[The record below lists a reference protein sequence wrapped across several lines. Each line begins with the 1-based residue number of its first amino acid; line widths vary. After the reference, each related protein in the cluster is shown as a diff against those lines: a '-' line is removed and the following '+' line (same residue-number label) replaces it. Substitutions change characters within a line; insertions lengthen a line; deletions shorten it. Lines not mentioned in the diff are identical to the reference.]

1 MGEHMGTKD
10 TMMNKDESTNA
21 DNKMDY
27 RMPIYLQ
34 LRELVRNKIDEGEY
48 LPGTAIPSENKL
60 AETFGINRLTV
71 RNAVEALVN
80 EGILQRVQGKGV
92 FVVGDKYE
100 EALEEHGGFVT
111 SPSLRN
117 KRVSMKE
124 LDKTLRYAGDKYS
137 NFFDIAQDD
146 LIFDIRHLNYID
158 DTPLSL
164 EQIFVP
170 EEILPQLK
178 EVNSSVFSM
187 MDIFTFYGIEVCS
200 MRQNMELV
208 TKGLSKIRK
217 ILGVPDDVALIMME
231 CSYRDQDGRMI
242 EFSRSFIRS
251 DKCSFR
257 ISLHE

>member
-1 MGEHMGTKD
+1 MGEHME
-10 TMMNKDESTNA
+10 NKEIKI
-21 DNKMDY
+21 NKEEGIDSENNK
-27 RMPIYLQ
+27 PIYLQ
-34 LRELVRNKIDEGEY
+34 LREIVRNKIEEGEY
-48 LPGTAIPSENKL
+48 MPGTAIPSENKL

-100 EALEEHGGFVT
+100 EVLEEHGGFVS
-111 SPSLRN
+111 SPSLKN
-117 KRVSMKE
+117 KRVSIKE

-137 NFFDIAQDD
+137 NFFDIAQDA
-146 LIFDIRHLNYID
+146 LIFDIRHLNYLN

-170 EEILPQLK
+170 EDVLPQLK

-200 MRQNMELV
+200 MRQTLELV
-208 TKGLSKIRK
+208 TEGLSKTRK
-217 ILGVPDDVALIMME
+217 MLGVPDDVALIMLE
-231 CSYRDQDGRMI
+231 CSYRDRDGRVI

-251 DKCSFR
+251 DKSSFC
-257 ISLHE
+257 ISLHEK

>member
-1 MGEHMGTKD
+1 
-10 TMMNKDESTNA
+10 
-21 DNKMDY
+21 
-27 RMPIYLQ
+27 
-34 LRELVRNKIDEGEY
+34 
-48 LPGTAIPSENKL
+48 
-60 AETFGINRLTV
+60 
-71 RNAVEALVN
+71 
-80 EGILQRVQGKGV
+80 
-92 FVVGDKYE
+92 
-100 EALEEHGGFVT
+100 
-111 SPSLRN
+111 
-117 KRVSMKE
+117 MKE

-146 LIFDIRHLNYID
+146 LIFDIRHLNYLD
-158 DTPLSL
+158 DTPLSF

-170 EEILPQLK
+170 EDILPQLK

-217 ILGVPDDVALIMME
+217 ILGAPDDVALIMME
-231 CSYRDQDGRMI
+231 CSYRDRDGRMI

>member
-1 MGEHMGTKD
+1 MGEQMQNKD
-10 TMMNKDESTNA
+10 TKTNKEESIDT
-21 DNKMDY
+21 DKKIDY

-34 LRELVRNKIDEGEY
+34 LREIVRSKIEEGEY
-48 LPGTAIPSENKL
+48 LPGMAIPSENKL

-100 EALEEHGGFVT
+100 EVLEEHGGFVT
-111 SPSLRN
+111 TPAPRN

-146 LIFDIRHLNYID
+146 LIFDIRHLNYLD

-170 EEILPQLK
+170 EEVLPQLRD
-178 EVNSSVFSM
+178 VNSSVFSM
-187 MDIFTFYGIEVCS
+187 TDIFRFYGIEVYS
-200 MRQNMELV
+200 MRQTMELV

-217 ILGVPDDVALIMME
+217 MLGVPDDVALIMME
-231 CSYRDQDGRMI
+231 CSYRDRDGRMI

-251 DKCSFR
+251 DKSSFC